1 MNIGEIGTSEYEG
14 MVGWVDIDKDEEEWR
29 LEIDINGYKALGHL
43 DAGGGHRMGASIDRT
58 DALFDKLHIGFRED
72 GCDKG
77 NLQSWF
83 DCDKLPG
90 ITLTVG
96 GRKLMYPKRFMSE
109 SILTMTQESVSIAF
123 SFLLLSIGQVVV

>member
-1 MNIGEIGTSEYEG
+1 MG
-14 MVGWVDIDKDEEEWR
+14 
-29 LEIDINGYKALGHL
+29 GYRQGRGRVALGNRHQWL
-43 DAGGGHRMGASIDRT
+43 QSGHRMGASIDRI

-96 GRKLMYPKRFMSE
+96 GRKLKYPKRFMSE
-109 SILTMTQESVSIAF
+109 SILTMTQNANS
-123 SFLLLSIGQVVV
+123 QVWGAYDLDQ